1 MGILIVDGNN
11 INLDDTNYNEDD
23 SKLLF
28 MSDSWLGIVN
38 LKNVYIYIYCVY
50 TYYIVASLKMIEF
63 LHDRR

>member
-38 LKNVYIYIYCVY
+38 LKNVYIYISRVYILYCG
-50 TYYIVASLKMIEF
+50 ILEDDGIFA
-63 LHDRR
+63 